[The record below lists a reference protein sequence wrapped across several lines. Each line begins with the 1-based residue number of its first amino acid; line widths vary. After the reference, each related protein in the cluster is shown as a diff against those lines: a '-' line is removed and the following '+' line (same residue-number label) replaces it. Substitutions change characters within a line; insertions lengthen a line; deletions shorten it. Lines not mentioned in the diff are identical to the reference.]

1 MVIQLIEKFFVL
13 KSKVHHHKTLLL
25 YPTLKQFVS
34 IQIYI
39 DCGKESNSETFF
51 GKFDLGE

>member
-39 DCGKESNSETFF
+39 DSGKESNSETFF